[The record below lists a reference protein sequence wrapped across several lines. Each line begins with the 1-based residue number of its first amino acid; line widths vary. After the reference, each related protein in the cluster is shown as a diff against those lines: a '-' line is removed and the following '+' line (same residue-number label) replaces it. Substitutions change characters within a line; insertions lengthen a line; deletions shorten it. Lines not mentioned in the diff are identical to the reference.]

1 MRPCALAALAELTTT
16 GMDVV
21 CSEGEGSGDKTQVS
35 AGCGNSGIGVL
46 FGNGKSA
53 ADCDNSGIGVLF
65 GNGESAAD
73 CDNSGIGV
81 LFGNGESAADCDN
94 SGIGVL
100 FGNGE
105 SVTGGISVGVV
116 WVGTP
121 VVGVTV
127 AVLGVAAI
135 VTLLLLLL
143 TSVKGV
149 VCVWEAKVD
158 VVAGRRATVVV
169 VAATSRAE
177 SGREKYYPTVRKLW

>member
-21 CSEGEGSGDKTQVS
+21 CSEGEGSGDKTRVS
-35 AGCGNSGIGVL
+35 AG
-46 FGNGKSA
+46 
-53 ADCDNSGIGVLF
+53 
-65 GNGESAAD
+65 

-177 SGREKYYPTVRKLW
+177 SGREKYYPTVCKLR

>member
-46 FGNGKSA
+46 FGNGK
-53 ADCDNSGIGVLF
+53 
-65 GNGESAAD
+65 SAAD

-177 SGREKYYPTVRKLW
+177 SGREKYYPTVCKLR